1 MGISEYD
8 LRQLLYF
15 HYNDLRV
22 FTVDDVLRK
31 AKMSLSRNTTREEVE
46 KLLNILETN
55 DAIRR
60 SSSNN
65 DEMHLSKKLIRN
77 KCTNC
82 TVVFYVG
89 DSIRCPNCGGT
100 LQPLE

>member
-15 HYNDLRV
+15 HYNDLRA

-31 AKMSLSRNTTREEVE
+31 AKMSLSRDTTREEVE
-46 KLLNILETN
+46 KLLNVLETN
-55 DAIRR
+55 NAVSR
-60 SSSNN
+60 SSNS
-65 DEMHLSKKLIRN
+65 DEMHLSKKFIRN

-82 TVVFYVG
+82 TFVFYVG

>member
-15 HYNDLRV
+15 HYNDLKA

-31 AKMSLSRNTTREEVE
+31 AKMSLNRNTTREEVE

-55 DAIRR
+55 NAVSR
-60 SSSNN
+60 SSNNN

-82 TVVFYVG
+82 TFVFYIG